1 MWEEFENALS
11 WYAAAPTRWV
21 QSAKQDMAA
30 AAEWIWVVLQGDFA
44 DDQSTAQVVTGTV
57 VSMIPLVDQLCDIRD
72 VVANCRKINQDTSNK
87 LAWLALALTLIGLF
101 PCLGSLAKGCLK
113 IPFNYGRKYALKG
126 AAKTL
131 DSSLWKNTAPFV
143 ESSIVKLN
151 QHLAYPAV
159 RKTLAVLKI
168 DNAWKYLARK
178 VREVKGL
185 VSTTRLM
192 SVFDDIAEALASL
205 CELIQ
210 KWGNAALQSKAA
222 ELLRSVKT
230 VRDQAN
236 KTLSEVVK
244 PLQDWLDK
252 LARRLEVEADMNYR
266 AYTNALTP
274 HRFARPTL
282 EAEIA
287 AIKADL
293 PSWVKV
299 STKAP
304 KEALEDAPLVP
315 HGYPD
320 ISKTNPNRVL
330 RGKFDTFH
338 SIEPREFPPGTTLYR
353 VLDPNSA
360 DNSICW
366 MSKEEFELLKSKDDW
381 RERFA
386 VWMNWNRNGE
396 YVTYTVP
403 PGKPLRT
410 WEGEA
415 ASQELKDSAGRA
427 VKDASGKSIWAVGGG
442 KQIVLD
448 PADLDKAYLG
458 KRQPTGWGY
467 GDAGEKIDLV
477 GVPTLTNYWFES
489 K

>member
-11 WYAAAPTRWV
+11 WYAAAPGRWM
-21 QSAKQDMAA
+21 QSARQDMAA

-57 VSMIPLVDQLCDIRD
+57 ISMIPLVDQLCDVRD
-72 VVANCRKINQDTSNK
+72 VVANCRKINQDSSNK
-87 LAWLALALTLIGLF
+87 FAWLALALTLIGLF

-113 IPFNYGRKYALKG
+113 IPFNYGRKYALRT
-126 AAKTL
+126 AVKTL
-131 DSSLWKNTAPFV
+131 DSSLWKNTAPYV
-143 ESSIVKLN
+143 ENGIVKLN
-151 QHLAYPAV
+151 QHLAHPAV
-159 RKTLAVLKI
+159 RKTLALLKI
-168 DNAWKYLARK
+168 DNVWKHLAGK
-178 VREVKGL
+178 VREVKSL
-185 VSTTRLM
+185 VSTSRLM
-192 SVFDDIAEALASL
+192 SVFDELAEALASF

-210 KWGNAALQSKAA
+210 KWGNTALQSKAA
-222 ELLRSVKT
+222 DLLRSVKA

-236 KTLSEVVK
+236 KSLSEVVK

-266 AYTNALTP
+266 AYTNARTP
-274 HRFARPTL
+274 HRFSRPTL

-293 PSWVKV
+293 PAWVKA
-299 STKAP
+299 SKLAP
-304 KEALEDAPLVP
+304 KKALDDAPLIP

-338 SIEPREFPPGTTLYR
+338 TIEPREFPPGTTLYR

-366 MSKEEFELLKSKDDW
+366 MSKEEFELLKSKSDW

-415 ASQELKDSAGRA
+415 ASQELKDSTGRA
-427 VKDASGKSIWAVGGG
+427 VKDADGKSLWAVGGG

-448 PADLDKAYLG
+448 PADLDKVYLG

-467 GDAGEKIDLV
+467 GDAGETIDLV
-477 GVPTLTNYWFES
+477 GVPTLTTYWFES